1 MDAGIGRIVPGCR
14 IMEVIALNGVDFIF
28 RMMPLS
34 QILFHNA
41 SKTSLTVKGFG
52 MSAISHSSL
61 EILLSLNISQVRSP
75 GQPERLPPPD
85 DPRLIAFI
93 Q

>member
-1 MDAGIGRIVPGCR
+1 MDAGIGRIALGCR

-41 SKTSLTVKGFG
+41 SKTKLKS
-52 MSAISHSSL
+52 
-61 EILLSLNISQVRSP
+61 
-75 GQPERLPPPD
+75 ER
-85 DPRLIAFI
+85 I
-93 Q
+93 